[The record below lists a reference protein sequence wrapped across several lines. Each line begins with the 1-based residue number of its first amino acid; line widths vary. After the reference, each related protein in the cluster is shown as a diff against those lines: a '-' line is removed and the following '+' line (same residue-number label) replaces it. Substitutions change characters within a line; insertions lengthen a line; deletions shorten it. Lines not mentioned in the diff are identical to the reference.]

1 MSVQV
6 FSAIILIMCAA
17 SGIIAALLIKRIC
30 NEYELT
36 YAWYRLPFFTWV
48 WQVVPFKYLA
58 GIVVCVT
65 LFVWSA
71 WHLIVH

>member
-1 MSVQV
+1 MSIQV
-6 FSAIILIMCAA
+6 FSAIVLIMCIVN
-17 SGIIAALLIKRIC
+17 GIIGVLLVKRVC
-30 NEYELT
+30 NEYEAT
-36 YAWYRLPFFTWV
+36 YPWYHLPFFAWV

-71 WHLIVH
+71 WHLIIH